1 MAQFPRD
8 VLDAVAQQREVTLTT
23 TGRKSGKQRTVTIW
37 ITTDGE
43 HVFIRSGGGMRRDWP
58 QNLEAG
64 EETSLRVGGNSIKV
78 KARHVTDPYEA
89 REISTLVRKKYG
101 FTVRASKPDQP
112 LTPGEQAS
120 FELLPAD

>member
-8 VLDAVAQQREVTLTT
+8 VFAAAAREREVSLTT
-23 TGRKSGKQRTVTIW
+23 TGRKTGKKRTVTIW

-43 HVFIRSGGGMRRDWP
+43 RVFIRSGGGMRRDWP

-64 EETSLRVGGNSIKV
+64 GAASLRLGGTAVTV
-78 KARHVTDPYEA
+78 KGRHITEPYEA
-89 REISTLVRKKYG
+89 REVSSLVRKKYG
-101 FTVRASKPDQP
+101 STIQASRPDQP
-112 LTPGEQAS
+112 LTPGEEAS

>member
-1 MAQFPRD
+1 MAQFAGD
-8 VLDAVAQQREVTLTT
+8 VLADVAQQREVTLTT
-23 TGRKSGKQRTVTIW
+23 TGRRTGKRRTVTIW

-64 EETSLRVGGNSIKV
+64 GQASLRLGANSINV
-78 KARHVTDPYEA
+78 KGRRITDPYEA